1 MMEGKKNFS
10 PKAIAFDLDDTLLRD
25 DLSISDFTVQILSKL
40 HGKGVLIIPASGRT
54 RVSMS
59 SFVERLN
66 CVDQYIAC
74 NGAEIWSGKDHSLL
88 RRETFPLSTA
98 HQIIEFGRRHHC
110 YAQTYD
116 EGKFYFNQYCAYA
129 DAYAR
134 ASSLKGEF
142 VGDLDSFVHDPCCKF
157 LMMDEPEKISA
168 MLEEARQVFNGK
180 ASVTCS
186 KPHYLEFNPPNAT
199 KAKALEVLLSG
210 KGLSLSEVI
219 AFGDSLNDWSM
230 LSACGLGICVAN
242 ARPELLERCDD
253 TCPSN
258 QEDGVARYLQKHVL
272 QEMSL

>member
-116 EGKFYFNQYCAYA
+116 EGKFYFNQYCTYA

-210 KGLSLSEVI
+210 KDLSLSEVI